1 MLQRRA
7 GAYIVDFRTTRCTR
21 QTIQVDSIM
30 SQESSLFAIE
40 RPGDSTA
47 AWNISNGRKWWA
59 ATHQNIYKNPPSI
72 NRRRYYLFY
81 WYIQYD
87 MAFAF
92 KEFLMAEWL
101 KSLVLLLGQCLWLL
115 RIPPIINCLIYSI
128 SVVHN
133 VMDWCIFQTQISQF
147 ADRSRKTLTAE
158 PRDWRAK
165 WNVMSSPNR
174 APRASV
180 GPSTAPASWWRLR
193 QDIGRRPTGPSPSCA
208 THLAANSI
216 SGLCS
221 AGPQI
226 LWAPSRSH
234 ASTTFTQPVTIITI
248 PFLFIPTTRF
258 DYRNISI

>member
-1 MLQRRA
+1 MVESGEPRPTRIFIRILPASTEGDTTCFIDIYSTIWHLHSRNSWWRNGWKVLCCCWA
-7 GAYIVDFRTTRCTR
+7 NVSGCSAFRLSLIVWYILFRL
-21 QTIQVDSIM
+21 SIM
-30 SQESSLFAIE
+30 
-40 RPGDSTA
+40 
-47 AWNISNGRKWWA
+47 WW
-59 ATHQNIYKNPPSI
+59 I
-72 NRRRYYLFY
+72 
-81 WYIQYD
+81 
-87 MAFAF
+87 
-92 KEFLMAEWL
+92 
-101 KSLVLLLGQCLWLL
+101 V
-115 RIPPIINCLIYSI
+115 
-128 SVVHN
+128 
-133 VMDWCIFQTQISQF
+133 CIFQTQISQF
-147 ADRSRKTLTAE
+147 AGRSRKTLTAE

>member
-7 GAYIVDFRTTRCTR
+7 GAYIVDFRTTDQVHKTDNPSRFNNEPGKFTFCYRTTR
-21 QTIQVDSIM
+21 RQYGSIKYK
-30 SQESSLFAIE
+30 Q
-40 RPGDSTA
+40 
-47 AWNISNGRKWWA
+47 WWWA

-115 RIPPIINCLIYSI
+115 RIPPFINCLIYSI